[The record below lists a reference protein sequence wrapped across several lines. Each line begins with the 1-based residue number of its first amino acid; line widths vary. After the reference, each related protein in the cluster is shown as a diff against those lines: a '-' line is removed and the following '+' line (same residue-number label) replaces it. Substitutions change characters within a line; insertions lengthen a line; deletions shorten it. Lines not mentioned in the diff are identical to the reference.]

1 MAACE
6 MGRFFYVVSEERKRT
21 LSVPISVIHV
31 DWTPVQ
37 MRLC

>member
-1 MAACE
+1 M
-6 MGRFFYVVSEERKRT
+6 RNRPLSYVVSEERKRT

-31 DWTPVQ
+31 NWTPVQ